1 MNPRLYRMDSSPTP
15 RALVVYSYEQFINSK
30 SQNKVDNLQRL
41 DLLPNTFLLIVEI
54 LFKFD
59 DTF

>member
-1 MNPRLYRMDSSPTP
+1 MDSSPTP
-15 RALVVYSYEQFINSK
+15 RALVVDSYEHFINSK
-30 SQNKVDNLQRL
+30 SQNKVDNLQRSG
-41 DLLPNTFLLIVEI
+41 LLPDTFLLMVEI